1 MHKHL
6 LSCIFFLLFS
16 LWYSVVFWA
25 WRVIAHSNP
34 SREQDPVGLTVGND
48 QNFRLL
54 CSGRR
59 NDLTL
64 RTHKGD
70 KWLET
75 IGKGFS
81 QLSRLS
87 FRIVLH
93 NHLLSAAIV
102 RIDDS
107 VFDECDV
114 YTWRYIWTLFLS
126 IRFVIWQH
134 TRIAHTFLFQH
145 FPLWRVSFSRVE
157 SHNLYL
163 AITNECAGKKETG
176 FVAVVRRFLFVCLF
190 FLSSSLPPSCIDM
203 KMYTCMYAYKYKKS
217 VG

>member
-1 MHKHL
+1 MIFSRL
-6 LSCIFFLLFS
+6 LS
-16 LWYSVVFWA
+16 VA
-25 WRVIAHSNP
+25 
-34 SREQDPVGLTVGND
+34 GNCT
-48 QNFRLL
+48 QQSIKGTR
-54 CSGRR
+54 SGRVDCWQWPKFPSFVLR
-59 NDLTL
+59 TTERSYTL

-163 AITNECAGKKETG
+163 AITNECAGEKETG
-176 FVAVVRRFLFVCLF
+176 FVAVVRRFLFVCFF

-203 KMYTCMYAYKYKKS
+203 KMYTCMYTYKYKKS